1 MAAKGY
7 WIARL
12 DVSDPERYR
21 IYGEATRPL
30 VAQHGGRFLVRG
42 GQSETIAGAARSRTI
57 VIEFPDYET
66 ALRCYHSPE
75 YREATRLR
83 EVSSTGDFVIVE
95 GWDGP

>member
-21 IYGEATRPL
+21 TYGEATRPL

-83 EVSSTGDFVIVE
+83 EVSSTGDFVIAE